1 MHTTAARG
9 FVMGILAWIILGLAA
24 GLVANV
30 ILPGDEPGGVRL
42 SLAIGVLGALIGG
55 AMASAFGLG
64 GVSDFFDPQT
74 WLLAG
79 AGGGLPFGKLRA
91 VSAPKSRGGPTPAG
105 PPPPGS

>member
-1 MHTTAARG
+1 MEARS

-24 GLVANV
+24 GFVANV

-74 WLLAG
+74 WLVAG
-79 AGGGLPFGKLRA
+79 AGAVLLLVNYRA
-91 VSAPKSRGGPTPAG
+91 ISRQNSG
-105 PPPPGS
+105 